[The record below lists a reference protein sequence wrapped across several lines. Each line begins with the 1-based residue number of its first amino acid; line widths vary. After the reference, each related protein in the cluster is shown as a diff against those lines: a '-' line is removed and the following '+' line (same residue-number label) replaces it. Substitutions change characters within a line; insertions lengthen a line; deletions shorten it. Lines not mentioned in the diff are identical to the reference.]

1 MMAPAGTQAPPHPL
15 DPLGVAELAAAV
27 AAIRDSG
34 KVGPGARFWGVTLD
48 EDHARRTGG
57 RRARTVV
64 LDPGAHQAYE
74 VDIELGE
81 PATAVAW
88 RALDPRNPGMT
99 SEEARTAA
107 AACREDPRFRAVLA
121 KRGITDLSLVM
132 VDPESIGGF
141 EPPEYAG
148 RRLTWGSVWL
158 KTSPEDNHYARP
170 VQGVVPIIDMER
182 MEVLRVEDHGET
194 PLASEPGDFTAAAH
208 PPRAG
213 LTPLDVVQPEGPSF
227 SVHGN
232 EVRWQN
238 WSFRIGFTHR
248 EGLVLH
254 DLAYAQRP
262 VVRRAAVNEMY
273 VPYFDTS
280 STQYRKNF
288 FDWGEY
294 GGGPLTN
301 SLELGCDCLGVIH
314 YFDATVLGGDGV
326 PRSIPNAIC
335 MHEEDD
341 GILWKHHD
349 GRRGTTE
356 VRRSRRLIVSSFVTV
371 ANYDYGFYWSL
382 HQDGSVDLEIKMT
395 GILSAT
401 GIGDDEDPPYA
412 RKVAPNVAVT
422 NHQHYFAV
430 RLDMAVDGPLNRLA
444 EVFAA
449 PEEDPALDPYGNA
462 CRTGVRPV
470 RSEREAGLSTDPVR
484 SLHWRVESAERVNR
498 MGEPTAY
505 RLFVDSTARLP
516 VREDSVCA
524 RRAPFVG
531 RQLWATAYDPD
542 RRFVGGEYPNQ
553 AEPGSDGVQ
562 VWQRED
568 RSLDPAELVL
578 WATVGSHHFPR
589 PEDWPVMPVA
599 KARLRLE
606 PDGFFDRNPALDV
619 PPPSASC
626 HPSDHCH

>member
-1 MMAPAGTQAPPHPL
+1 MLAPAGAQAPAHPM
-15 DPLGVAELAAAV
+15 DPLTPAELAAAV

-48 EDHARRTGG
+48 EHHARTGAD
-57 RRARTVV
+57 RKARVVV
-64 LDPGAHQAYE
+64 LDPEAHAAHE
-74 VDIELGE
+74 VDVLLGE
-81 PATAVAW
+81 PAQAVAW
-88 RALDPRNPGMT
+88 RPLDPRNPGMT

-107 AACREDPRFRAVLA
+107 AACRADPEFRAVLA
-121 KRGITDLSLVM
+121 KRGITDMSLVM
-132 VDPESIGGF
+132 IDPESIGGF

-182 MEVLRVEDHGET
+182 MAVLRVEDHGEV
-194 PLASEPGDFTAAAH
+194 PLAMEPGDFTAAAH
-208 PPRAG
+208 PPRTD
-213 LTPLDVVQPEGPSF
+213 LKPIDVVQPDGPSF
-227 SVHGN
+227 TVHGN

-254 DLAYAQRP
+254 DLSFTGRP

-314 YFDATVLGGDGV
+314 YFDAAVVGGDGAARV
-326 PRSIPNAIC
+326 IPNAIC

-356 VRRSRRLIVSSFVTV
+356 VRRSRKLIVSSFVTV
-371 ANYDYGFYWSL
+371 ANYDYGFYWNL
-382 HQDGSVDLEIKMT
+382 HQDGSIDLEIKMT

-412 RKVAPNVAVT
+412 RKVGPNVAVT

-430 RLDMAVDGPLNRLA
+430 RLDMAVDGPRNRLA
-444 EVFAA
+444 EVCAE
-449 PEEDPALDPYGNA
+449 PEPDPALDPYGNA
-462 CRTGVRPV
+462 VRTGVRV
-470 RSEREAGLSTDPVR
+470 IRRESEAALTTDASR
-484 SLHWRVESAERVNR
+484 ALHWRVESAERTNR

-531 RQLWATAYDPD
+531 KQLWATAYDPE

-568 RSLDPAELVL
+568 RSLDGAELVL

-619 PPPSASC
+619 PPPVSC
-626 HPSDHCH
+626 HTSDHCH